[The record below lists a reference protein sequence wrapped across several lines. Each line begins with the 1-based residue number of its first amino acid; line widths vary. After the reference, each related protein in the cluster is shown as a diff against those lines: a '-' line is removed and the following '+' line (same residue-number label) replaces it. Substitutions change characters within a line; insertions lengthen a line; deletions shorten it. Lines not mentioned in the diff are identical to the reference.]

1 MDSRNADQN
10 RQGMESHDP
19 RKNRAMAEGTTMI
32 RRVLGPAKMR
42 RTISRLLKRGVNF
55 NDARGRRVVLL
66 PHCALNQNS
75 RVAGAAVRPAAMED
89 LIAGLLQHNIG
100 IVQMPCPELI
110 LLGLDRAHLPISAE
124 LEKAESQAQ
133 LRRLALDLIDQITAY
148 RRCGVAVL
156 AILGKNGS
164 PTCGVEKTWRRGVVP
179 GTGVFI
185 EVMRAQLQNHGLK
198 VKILGIEDDNPDAV
212 LSKLE
217 GL

>member
-1 MDSRNADQN
+1 
-10 RQGMESHDP
+10 
-19 RKNRAMAEGTTMI
+19 
-32 RRVLGPAKMR
+32 
-42 RTISRLLKRGVNF
+42 VNF

-75 RVAGAAVRPAAMED
+75 RVAGAAVRPAAMEN

-100 IVQMPCPELI
+100 IIQMPCPELV
-110 LLGLDRAHLPISAE
+110 LLGLDRAHLPIGAE
-124 LEKAESQAQ
+124 IEKAESQAQ
-133 LRRLALDLIDQITAY
+133 LRRLALDLVEQIIAY

-164 PTCGVEKTWRRGVVP
+164 PTCGVETTWRCGVVP
-179 GTGVFI
+179 GTGAFI
-185 EVMRAQLQNHGLK
+185 EEIRALLRNHRLK
-198 VKILGIEDDNPDAV
+198 VKIIGIEDDNPEAV

>member
-1 MDSRNADQN
+1 MNSRNADQN
-10 RQGMESHDP
+10 RQVTESH
-19 RKNRAMAEGTTMI
+19 NQGMNQAAAEGTTII
-32 RRVLGPAKMR
+32 RRILGRGKVR
-42 RTISRLLKRGVNF
+42 RTISQLLRRGMNF

-75 RVAGAAVRPAAMED
+75 RVAGAAVRPAAMES

-100 IVQMPCPELI
+100 IIQMPCPELI

-133 LRRLALDLIDQITAY
+133 LRRLALDLVEQITAY

-164 PTCGVEKTWRRGVVP
+164 PTCGVETTWRRGVVP
-179 GTGVFI
+179 GTGAFI
-185 EVMRAQLQNHGLK
+185 EEIRALLRNHGLK
-198 VKILGIEDDNPDAV
+198 VKIIGIEDDNPEAV

>member
-1 MDSRNADQN
+1 V
-10 RQGMESHDP
+10 
-19 RKNRAMAEGTTMI
+19 AEGNARI
-32 RRVLGPAKMR
+32 RRMLGPGKVR
-42 RTISRLLKRGVNF
+42 ETISRLLRHGVNF
-55 NDARGRRVVLL
+55 NDARSRRVVLL
-66 PHCALNQNS
+66 PHCALNQNA

-89 LIAGLLQHNIG
+89 LIAGLLQRNIG
-100 IVQMPCPELI
+100 ITQMPCPELI
-110 LLGLDRAHLPISAE
+110 LLGLNRAHLRISAE

-133 LRRLALDLIDQITAY
+133 LRRLALDMVEQITAY

-164 PTCGVEKTWRRGVVP
+164 PTCGVEKTWCRGVVP

-185 EVMRAQLQNHGLK
+185 EEMRAQLRNHGLN
-198 VKILGIEDDNPDAV
+198 VRILGIEDDNPEAV